1 MDNLFEKNTLLDEL
15 EKIDKGYEKP
25 MTNQEYINNYL
36 AKCLY
41 MLLDEEEKLKGAS
54 TNSIGGFFTETWG
67 EKRKND
73 IAAIKY
79 YLSKKSYSA
88 EPVPVDLSRAA
99 SVKNSMGLELNERYK
114 EKHDAKFVDAIL
126 DRIGFEDVIFEVDSE
141 FHYGHEFIKAL
152 ADIGSTEEGVK
163 KIMDALK
170 VMFRKSEN
178 IMPYDA
184 PETYARGVK
193 KLESLLDDIVK
204 YGINHRIINAK
215 GGER

>member
-15 EKIDKGYEKP
+15 EKTDAEYERP

-41 MLLDEEEKLKGAS
+41 MLLDEEEKLKGSS

-79 YLSKKSYSA
+79 YLGKKSHST
-88 EPVPVDLSRAA
+88 EPVPVDLSRSA
-99 SVKNSMGLELNERYK
+99 SVKNSMDLKLDERYR
-114 EKHDAKFVDAIL
+114 EKHDAKFVDMIM
-126 DRIGFEDVIFEVDSE
+126 DRMGFEDVIFEVDSE

-152 ADIGSTEEGVK
+152 ADIGSTEEGVN
-163 KIMDALK
+163 KIMEALR
-170 VMFRKSEN
+170 VMFKKSEN
-178 IMPYDA
+178 IMPYGG
-184 PETYARGVK
+184 PVVYARGVE
-193 KLESLLDDIVK
+193 KLESVLDNIIT
-204 YGINHRIINAK
+204 YGKKHGIIESDK
-215 GGER
+215 LD